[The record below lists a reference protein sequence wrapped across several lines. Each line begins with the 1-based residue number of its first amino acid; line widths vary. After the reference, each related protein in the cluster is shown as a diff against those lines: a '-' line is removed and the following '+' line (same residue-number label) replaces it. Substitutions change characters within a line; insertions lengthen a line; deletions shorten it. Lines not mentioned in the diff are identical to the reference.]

1 MPVWDAKPPTPGKW
15 PPGRAATTLY
25 EMSRSLRRS
34 QNATVREGE
43 GLALD
48 TPVTPDREWVAR
60 RFSSSGH
67 AAGQARLRG
76 DHDLNP
82 GTAPDPPLI
91 PAAVLV
97 PLVVRPRG
105 LTVLLTERTEHL
117 ADHAGQ
123 ISFPG
128 GHIEAGDAGPED
140 AALRETEEETG
151 LSRRRVEILG
161 RLDTYITRTGF
172 TVTPVVAIV
181 EPPLELSPDPR
192 EVAEIFEVPLAFFL
206 DAANHQR
213 CTRPF
218 QGNDRRFYAMPY
230 GDRYIWGATAGMLV
244 NLYERLS

>member
-1 MPVWDAKPPTPGKW
+1 MRFP
-15 PPGRAATTLY
+15 
-25 EMSRSLRRS
+25 LRRS
-34 QNATVREGE
+34 QNADDRERE

-48 TPVTPDREWVAR
+48 APVNPGREWVAR
-60 RFSSSGH
+60 RFSAKG
-67 AAGQARLRG
+67 AAARAGPRG

-82 GTAPDPPLI
+82 WTVPDPPLI

-97 PLVVRPRG
+97 PLVDRRGG

-128 GHIEAGDAGPED
+128 GHIEPGDSDPED

-151 LSRRRVEILG
+151 LSRRRVEVLG

-172 TVTPVVAIV
+172 TVTPVVAIA
-181 EPPLELSPDPR
+181 EPPLGLEPDPR
-192 EVAEIFEVPLAFFL
+192 EVAAVFEVPLAFFL
-206 DAANHQR
+206 DAANHQL
-213 CTRPF
+213 CKRPF
-218 QGNDRRFYAMPY
+218 QGSNRQFYAMPY

-244 NLYERLS
+244 NLYERLT

>member
-1 MPVWDAKPPTPGKW
+1 MGD
-15 PPGRAATTLY
+15 
-25 EMSRSLRRS
+25 
-34 QNATVREGE
+34 RERE

-48 TPVTPDREWVAR
+48 TPVNPGREWVAQ
-60 RFSSSGH
+60 RFSAQGPG
-67 AAGQARLRG
+67 AEAGPRG

-82 GTAPDPPLI
+82 GTVPDPPLI

-97 PLVVRPRG
+97 PLVDRRRG

-128 GHIEAGDAGPED
+128 GHIEAGDLSPED

-151 LSRRRVEILG
+151 LSRRLVEVLG

-172 TVTPVVAIV
+172 TVTPVVAIAA
-181 EPPLELSPDPR
+181 PPLGLNPDPR
-192 EVAEIFEVPLAFFL
+192 EVAAVFEVPLAFFL

-218 QGNDRRFYAMPY
+218 RGYVRQFYAMPY

-244 NLYERLS
+244 NLYERLT

>member
-1 MPVWDAKPPTPGKW
+1 M
-15 PPGRAATTLY
+15 
-25 EMSRSLRRS
+25 
-34 QNATVREGE
+34 N
-43 GLALD
+43 
-48 TPVTPDREWVAR
+48 PDREWVAR
-60 RFSSSGH
+60 RFSSDLP
-67 AAGQARLRG
+67 AVAQARSRG

-82 GTAPDPPLI
+82 GTDPDLPLI

-97 PLVVRPRG
+97 PLVDRRRG

-128 GHIEAGDAGPED
+128 GHIEAGDGGPVE

-151 LSRRRVEILG
+151 LSRRRVDVLG

-172 TVTPVVAIV
+172 TVTPVVAFAA
-181 EPPLELSPDPR
+181 PPLELDPDPR
-192 EVAEIFEVPLAFFL
+192 EVAAVFEVPLAFFL
-206 DAANHQR
+206 DAANHQL
-213 CTRPF
+213 CSRPF
-218 QGNDRRFYAMPY
+218 RGSDRQFYAMPY

>member
-1 MPVWDAKPPTPGKW
+1 
-15 PPGRAATTLY
+15 
-25 EMSRSLRRS
+25 MSNPSARN
-34 QNATVREGE
+34 QNAGNLEGE

-48 TPVTPDREWVAR
+48 HPVNPDREWVAR
-60 RFSSSGH
+60 RFALKGP
-67 AAGQARLRG
+67 ATATRLRG

-82 GTAPDPPLI
+82 GTLPDTPLI

-97 PLVVRPRG
+97 PLVDRASG
-105 LTVLLTERTEHL
+105 LAVLLTERTEHL

-128 GHIEAGDAGPED
+128 GHIEAEDLSPED

-161 RLDTYITRTGF
+161 RLDTYLTRTGF
-172 TVTPVVAIV
+172 TVTPVVAFAD
-181 EPPLELSPDPR
+181 PPLGLDPDPR
-192 EVAEIFEVPLAFFL
+192 EVAAVFEVPLAFFL

-218 QGNDRRFYAMPY
+218 RGSDRQIYAMPY

-244 NLYERLS
+244 NLYERLT